1 MNKSIFLGAFFLL
14 CLIGCS
20 MVRGE
25 GAVVAAAE
33 PVKTVQTVQAVQ
45 AAQVVTAVA
54 ISPAAQTVLLATSGA
69 SGVSPFWWNL
79 C

>member
-1 MNKSIFLGAFFLL
+1 
-14 CLIGCS
+14 

-45 AAQVVTAVA
+45 AVQAVA
-54 ISPAAQTVLLATSGA
+54 VAVSPAAQTVLLATSGA